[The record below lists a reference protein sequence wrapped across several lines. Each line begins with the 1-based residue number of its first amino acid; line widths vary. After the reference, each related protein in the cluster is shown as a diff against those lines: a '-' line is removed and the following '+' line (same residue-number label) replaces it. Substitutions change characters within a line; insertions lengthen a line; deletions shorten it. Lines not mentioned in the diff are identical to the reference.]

1 MSQSSRLVVCAV
13 ALSLAS
19 VVWGQVTLN
28 PIPARVLG
36 HPQLAL
42 RTANP
47 NLIEG
52 RELFAPSAIAVDTSV
67 TPPILYVADT
77 GNNRVLAWRNASQ
90 FSNGAFADLV
100 IGQRDLFSTFAQGPG
115 GELSGGLNAPTGV
128 AVDRTGN
135 LFVADAGN
143 NRILRYS
150 RPFADPQPVKL
161 PDLVLGQSTQSTR
174 AANDDPDT
182 HTISARTLLLSSGNN
197 VYFAPLFFD
206 PAGNLFVADAGNKR
220 VLRFRAADVA
230 PGVTANRPAADLVL
244 GQASFTATPQNPSS
258 INDLTRLSAPAGMG
272 MDSAGRLY
280 VCDSYPRV
288 LVYPPALFSGASA
301 LRMIGGVLS
310 GSGAVLQPP
319 DARSLNNPNGIFFV
333 GDRPYVVDS
342 GNSRILRF
350 KRYEEW
356 PADPTPP
363 AADDVIGQA
372 SFVEYK
378 ANRGQPLPQFGTA
391 GSPAISFAYPT
402 QAVVA
407 AGELFIADNL
417 NHRVVAASDP
427 ATTAGA
433 DTATRRA
440 LGQQFLDANSPNL
453 VEGRE
458 FFFGGYGGVA
468 VDTRSSPPRLY
479 VADTVNNRI
488 LGFRDARAAR
498 PGDRADL
505 VIGQPELIR
514 SIANYPNN
522 SATQPTNKSLYL
534 PTGVA
539 VDASGNLYVADSG
552 NGRVLRFP
560 RPFDHGNYPE
570 ADLVLGKRD
579 FVSSRDST
587 PDPTDQFMSSPY
599 GLAFTQ
605 GGHLL
610 VSDSGFHRVL
620 LFRKPEGGD
629 FTTAMH
635 ASGLI
640 GQAGYNDR
648 TSGNTLNK
656 LNGPTGIGVDTSD
669 RLFVC
674 DTGNNRVLAFD
685 SIGAAPLNPAAAF
698 ALTSASPVGNLSAP
712 QGIYVSP
719 VTGETWIADV
729 SKQYILRYPAFT
741 TLVLSPRPDF
751 VINTGTSAERPLA
764 LTVDG
769 FGNLLAAL
777 STNRIGFYFA
787 AATPVN
793 TANGLTRLAPGMM
806 ASLYTMSTIEP
817 ALFGDQTTSASSLP
831 LPKELADVQVL
842 VNDQP
847 VPLLMVSPRQ
857 INFLMPM
864 SAPTSGNI
872 ELQVVRKSLNQIL
885 AVGCAAVR
893 VAANPDRYACSG
905 LLQMDVASPALF
917 AGPPNYDKYT
927 GQIAA
932 YNVQASDGTSYG
944 VNSAANPVARSDYIV
959 LFGTGQ
965 GFVPNTP
972 ADGAAPGGVYSTPGS
987 KPQVIVNTAFVG
999 DENVTFSGL
1008 SPEYP
1013 GLWQLNVK
1021 IPDTTPPST
1030 STGGSTLLV
1039 VVHRGI
1045 PSNDTTNPGRIVTT
1059 IQVKQ

>member
-1 MSQSSRLVVCAV
+1 MIQPSRFLVCAIV
-13 ALSLAS
+13 LCLAPAL
-19 VVWGQVTLN
+19 WGQVTLN
-28 PIPARVLG
+28 PNPATVLG
-36 HPQLAL
+36 HPQLTL

-47 NLIEG
+47 NLVEG
-52 RELFAPSAIAVDTSV
+52 REMYGPSAVAIDTTV

-77 GNNRVLAWRNASQ
+77 ANNRVLAWRNASQ
-90 FSNGAFADLV
+90 FSNGAFADMV
-100 IGQRDLFSTFAQGPG
+100 IGQKDLFSTFPQGPG
-115 GELSGGLNAPTGV
+115 GELTGGLSAPTGL
-128 AVDRTGN
+128 AVDATGN

-150 RPFADPQPVKL
+150 RPFADSQQVKL
-161 PDLVLGQSTQSTR
+161 PDLVIGQASLSAR
-174 AANDDPDT
+174 SANSDPET
-182 HTISARTLLLSSGNN
+182 GTISARTLRLNTGSAAYLVGLL
-197 VYFAPLFFD
+197 FD
-206 PAGNLFVADAGNKR
+206 PAGNLFVADAGNNR
-220 VLRFRAADVA
+220 VLRYKAADVA
-230 PGVTANRPAADLVL
+230 GTTNGPAADLLL
-244 GQASFTATPQNPSS
+244 GQATFTSTVQNPSS
-258 INDLTRLSAPAGMG
+258 TSDLTRLGTPAGMA

-280 VCDSYPRV
+280 VCDAYHRV
-288 LVYPPALFSGASA
+288 LVYLAPLSSGPAY
-301 LRMIGGVLS
+301 RMIGGVPNTQ
-310 GSGAVLQPP
+310 GALQPP
-319 DARSLNNPNGIFFV
+319 DARTLYSPNGVFVV
-333 GDRPYVVDS
+333 GDRPYVVDT
-342 GNSRILRF
+342 GNNRILRF
-350 KRYEEW
+350 PKFSDW
-356 PADPTPP
+356 PALISTPP

-372 SFVEYK
+372 GFSEYK
-378 ANRGQPLPQFGTA
+378 ANRASAQPVFGTP
-391 GSPAISFAYPT
+391 GQPAISFASPT
-402 QAVVA
+402 IAVPA
-407 AGELFIADNL
+407 AGELFVMDTGNNRL
-417 NHRVVAASDP
+417 VVSSDP
-427 ATTAGA
+427 ATT
-433 DTATRRA
+433 TAANMATKRV
-440 LGQQFLDANSPNL
+440 LGQVQLDGDSANY

-458 FFFGGYGGVA
+458 FFFGGYGGLV
-468 VDTRSSPPRLY
+468 VDTRSSPPHLY
-479 VADTVNNRI
+479 VADTINNRV
-488 LGFRDARAAR
+488 LGFRDARVAR
-498 PGDRADL
+498 PGYNADL
-505 VIGQPELIR
+505 VIGQPDFFR
-514 SIANYPNN
+514 TVANYPNN
-522 SATQPTNKSLYL
+522 SAIQPTSKSLYL
-534 PTGVA
+534 PMGVA
-539 VDASGNLYVADSG
+539 VDSTGNLYVADTG

-579 FVSSRDST
+579 FVTSRDST
-587 PDPTDQFMSSPY
+587 PDPTDQFMYSPY

-610 VSDSGFHRVL
+610 VSDSAFHRVL

-656 LNGPTGIGVDTSD
+656 LNTPTGIGVDTSD

-698 ALTSASPVGNLSAP
+698 ALTSGDKVGSLSKP
-712 QGIYVSP
+712 QGIFVSP
-719 VTGETWIADV
+719 VTGETWVADTNK
-729 SKQYILRYPAFT
+729 SYILRYPVFT
-741 TLVLSPRPDF
+741 TLVVSLKPDF
-751 VINTGTSAERPLA
+751 YIPTGATTEVPLA

-817 ALFGDQTTSASSLP
+817 ALFGDQTTSATSLP
-831 LPKELADVQVL
+831 LPKELADIQIL

-885 AVGCAAVR
+885 AVGCAA
-893 VAANPDRYACSG
+893 AKLSSNPDRYACSG
-905 LLQMDVASPALF
+905 LLQMYVASPALF

-932 YNVQASDGTSYG
+932 YNVKASDGTSYG

-972 ADGAAPGGVYSTPGS
+972 ADGAPPGGVFWTSGA
-987 KPQVIVNTAFVG
+987 KPQVIVNRAFVG

-1030 STGGSTLLV
+1030 STEGSTLLV

-1045 PSNDTTNPGRIVTT
+1045 PSNDPDRIVTT